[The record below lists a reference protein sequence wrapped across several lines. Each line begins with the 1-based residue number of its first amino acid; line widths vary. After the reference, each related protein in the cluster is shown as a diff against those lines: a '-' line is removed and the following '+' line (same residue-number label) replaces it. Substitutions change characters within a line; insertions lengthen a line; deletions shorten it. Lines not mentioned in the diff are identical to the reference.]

1 MSKKKIRRDGETRFA
16 NTVKVPKATPV
27 VREVV
32 DAQLGTNRDTKMA
45 ASRARI
51 DGRRKQVK

>member
-1 MSKKKIRRDGETRFA
+1 MSKKKVRRDGETRFA

-27 VREVV
+27 ARDVV
-32 DAQLGTNRDTKMA
+32 DMQLGTNRDTKVA

-51 DGRRKQVK
+51 DERRKQ